1 MEPANQIRI
10 ALAKVTGLRTDA
22 REDPRLDE
30 SVRWVKQFQTK
41 RFESTYSDL
50 IADGPYRGA
59 TRFFLDELYG
69 EVSYAERDAQFSKIA
84 GAKSPSV
91 TGPHDSYSPIDR
103 HNVQG
108 GVFSRPSGSL
118 QHPIARSIRDRTQYP
133 LLPYLR
139 TFRQPFTVLKR
150 QDALARRH
158 HAHRDVAAG
167 VHAAAGGAGTPAPV
181 APDPIPRGAGAER
194 LAAGDGGASG
204 PRRAHQHVGAGR
216 YRASLR
222 TP

>member
-1 MEPANQIRI
+1 MENRVETHFSKNSHSLSPCGVGNCETSIDQGPATICVCTVGSLGDGMEPANQIRI

-84 GAKSPSV
+84 GA
-91 TGPHDSYSPIDR
+91 
-103 HNVQG
+103 
-108 GVFSRPSGSL
+108 L
-118 QHPIARSIRDRTQYP
+118 QR
-133 LLPYLR
+133 LLPE
-139 TFRQPFTVLKR
+139 Q
-150 QDALARRH
+150 ALATTVALAQLHSRH
-158 HAHRDVAAG
+158 R
-167 VHAAAGGAGTPAPV
+167 
-181 APDPIPRGAGAER
+181 
-194 LAAGDGGASG
+194 S
-204 PRRAHQHVGAGR
+204 
-216 YRASLR
+216 
-222 TP
+222 

>member
-1 MEPANQIRI
+1 MENCETSIDQGPATICVCTVGSLGDSMEPANQIRI

-108 GVFSRPSGSL
+108 GCLQSPFGLPPTPHCTFNSGSNPVSFAAIFAHFSTAVHSA
-118 QHPIARSIRDRTQYP
+118 QASRRPGATAPRT
-133 LLPYLR
+133 
-139 TFRQPFTVLKR
+139 
-150 QDALARRH
+150 
-158 HAHRDVAAG
+158 
-167 VHAAAGGAGTPAPV
+167 
-181 APDPIPRGAGAER
+181 
-194 LAAGDGGASG
+194 S
-204 PRRAHQHVGAGR
+204 
-216 YRASLR
+216 
-222 TP
+222 